1 MNNKDIFK
9 EQFKSKFEYFEVEVP
24 EESWDKLSAD
34 LHPKKSIRKMILNWS
49 GIAAAVAALILGG
62 IFVLR
67 QPKNITETTN
77 TFSQKQDT
85 SKVYTQPSNSPL
97 MVISSVIQKKI
108 NKEVSQNNHQNLF
121 SQNSNDNRLIE
132 ELYYRYLDAKEAR
145 KYLDDITTN
154 TDAAEPENNEEYKA
168 DFADKIFNL
177 DFKDETNPTEKEE
190 SKKDFSIAMAAK
202 GGLNSVQKSFGAP
215 VSLRSSMV
223 ANEAPKM
230 MKTTAFATPENVI
243 EDENKVVDMSEMVHQ
258 QPVSLGL
265 MLSKNIYGPLSVETG
280 IVYTQ
285 LNSFAKN
292 VAETYKTKE
301 KLQFHYIGIPI
312 NLNYNVFNYKNLSTY
327 LSLGGMLEKDIYGRY
342 SYIDTSENFM
352 LGGETNKEVKVSVKQ
367 KNIQCSMSMGI
378 GASYPILSKLNLY
391 GRVGGSYYFNA
402 NNTYKTIY
410 SDRKIVVDLNMG
422 LRYDF

>member
-9 EQFKSKFEYFEVEVP
+9 EQFKSKFEDFEVDVTD
-24 EESWDKLSAD
+24 ESWEKLSAD
-34 LHPKKSIRKMILNWS
+34 LHPQKSIRKMMLNWS
-49 GIAAAVAALILGG
+49 GIAAAVAALILGS

-67 QPKNITETTN
+67 QPQKITEPTN

-85 SKVYTQPSNSPL
+85 ANIFIQPSNSPL
-97 MVISSVIQKKI
+97 ADITTVIKEKIQKRALQ
-108 NKEVSQNNHQNLF
+108 NNPQNLLSQNR
-121 SQNSNDNRLIE
+121 NDDGLIE

-145 KYLDDITTN
+145 KYLDEITTVDEKESVDDDEKYTEEFVDRN
-154 TDAAEPENNEEYKA
+154 LALNLNEENTPA
-168 DFADKIFNL
+168 
-177 DFKDETNPTEKEE
+177 EKKEN
-190 SKKDFSIAMAAK
+190 KKDFSVGMAAK

-215 VSLRSSMV
+215 VSLRSAAV

-230 MKTTAFATPENVI
+230 MNMVAYAAPENDT
-243 EDENKVVDMSEMVHQ
+243 EEEKVVDVSEMVHQ

-265 MLSKNIYGPLSVETG
+265 MISKNIYGPLSVETG

-292 VAETYKTKE
+292 VSETYKSKE
-301 KLQFHYIGIPI
+301 KLQFHYIGIPV

-327 LSLGGMLEKDIYGRY
+327 ISLGGMVEKDIYGRY

-352 LGGETNKEVKVSVKQ
+352 LGGESNKQVKVSVKQ

-378 GASYPILSKLNLY
+378 GASYPILKKLNLY

-402 NNTYKTIY
+402 NNTYKIIY
-410 SDRKIVVDLNMG
+410 SDRKIVVDLNLG